1 METIISI
8 LEDLKPGVD
17 YHTETGLVQKRIL
30 DSLTIIA
37 LVSDLEDEFDI
48 AIPAVEIVPENF
60 DSAAAIARLVERLED
75 EDVF

>member
-1 METIISI
+1 METVIDI
-8 LEDLKPGVD
+8 LEGLKPGVD
-17 YHTETGLVQKRIL
+17 YRTETGLVQKRIL

>member
-1 METIISI
+1 METIIDI
-8 LEDLKPGVD
+8 LEGLKPGVD

-60 DSAAAIARLVERLED
+60 DSAAAITRLVERLED

>member
-1 METIISI
+1 METIIDI
-8 LEDLKPGVD
+8 LEGLKPGVN

-37 LVSDLEDEFDI
+37 LVSDLEDEFGI
-48 AIPAVEIVPENF
+48 AIPAVDIVPENF

>member
-1 METIISI
+1 METIIDI
-8 LEDLKPGVD
+8 LEGLKPGVD

-48 AIPAVEIVPENF
+48 AIPAVESVPENF
-60 DSAAAIARLVERLED
+60 DSAAAIARLAERLED

>member
-1 METIISI
+1 METIIDI
-8 LEDLKPGVD
+8 LEGLKPGVD
-17 YHTETGLVQKRIL
+17 YHTETGLVQQRIL

>member
-1 METIISI
+1 METIIDI
-8 LEDLKPGVD
+8 LEGLKPGVD

-48 AIPAVEIVPENF
+48 AIPAVEIVPRE
-60 DSAAAIARLVERLED
+60 L
-75 EDVF
+75 

>member
-1 METIISI
+1 METIIDI
-8 LEDLKPGVD
+8 LEGLKPGAD

>member
-1 METIISI
+1 METIIDI
-8 LEDLKPGVD
+8 LEGLKPGVD
-17 YHTETGLVQKRIL
+17 YHTETGLVQQRIL

-37 LVSDLEDEFDI
+37 LASDLEDEFDI

>member
-60 DSAAAIARLVERLED
+60 DSAAAIACLVERLED

>member
-1 METIISI
+1 METIIDV
-8 LEDLKPGVD
+8 LEGLKPGVD

>member
-1 METIISI
+1 METIIDI
-8 LEDLKPGVD
+8 LEGLKPGVD

-30 DSLTIIA
+30 DSLTFIA

>member
-1 METIISI
+1 METIIDI

>member
-1 METIISI
+1 METIIDI
-8 LEDLKPGVD
+8 LEGLKPGVD

-48 AIPAVEIVPENF
+48 AIPAVDIVPENF

>member
-1 METIISI
+1 METIIDI
-8 LEDLKPGVD
+8 LEGLKPGVD

-37 LVSDLEDEFDI
+37 LVSDLEDEFNI

>member
-1 METIISI
+1 METIIDI
-8 LEDLKPGVD
+8 LEGLKPGVD

>member
-1 METIISI
+1 METIIDI
-8 LEDLKPGVD
+8 LEGLKPGVD
-17 YHTETGLVQKRIL
+17 HHTETGLVQKRIL

-60 DSAAAIARLVERLED
+60 DSAAAIARLGERLED

>member
-1 METIISI
+1 METIIDI
-8 LEDLKPGVD
+8 LEGLKPGVD

-48 AIPAVEIVPENF
+48 AVPAVEIVPENF
-60 DSAAAIARLVERLED
+60 DSAAAIARLVERLEN
-75 EDVF
+75 EDMF

>member
-1 METIISI
+1 METIIDI
-8 LEDLKPGVD
+8 LEGLKPGVD

-37 LVSDLEDEFDI
+37 LVSDLEDEFDF

>member
-1 METIISI
+1 METIIDI
-8 LEDLKPGVD
+8 LEGLKPGVD

-60 DSAAAIARLVERLED
+60 DSAAAIARLVERLEN

>member
-1 METIISI
+1 METIIDI
-8 LEDLKPGVD
+8 LEGLKPGVD
-17 YHTETGLVQKRIL
+17 YRTETGLVQKRIL

-60 DSAAAIARLVERLED
+60 DSAAAIDRLVERLED

>member
-1 METIISI
+1 METIIDI
-8 LEDLKPGVD
+8 LEGLKPGVD

-60 DSAAAIARLVERLED
+60 DSAAAITRLVERLED
-75 EDVF
+75 EEIF

>member
-17 YHTETGLVQKRIL
+17 YRTETGLVQQRIL

-48 AIPAVEIVPENF
+48 AVPAVEIVPENF